1 MNNSSVQDF
10 YAQSGSGDEIARRI
24 LDALHATAGTAAPA
38 TPETLAPFDHVHA
51 RGVVGTRALA
61 DLLQPK
67 AGEAILDIGS
77 GIGGP
82 ARWFAANY
90 QCTVIGVDLTKAYC
104 DAARV
109 LNDACGLSDRVQILE
124 GSARA
129 LPLPDAAYD
138 GAYSQYALMNI
149 ADKASFYHEA
159 FRVLKPAG
167 RLVLFH
173 LNAGVSGPP
182 TFPLPWAAVPANSF
196 LATDEETRRDL
207 LAAGFEIISFSDR
220 SQPERAATSEML
232 RRLEAGEEPTTGLHV
247 LMREFYLQAR
257 INVVRAEAEGRV
269 RTVEIVAKKA
279 G

>member
-1 MNNSSVQDF
+1 MDNSSVQDL
-10 YAQSGSGDEIARRI
+10 YAQSGSGDEIAHRI
-24 LDALHATAGTAAPA
+24 VDALRAIVGTAGTF
-38 TPETLAPFDHVHA
+38 TPEALAPFDHVHA
-51 RGVVGTRALA
+51 RGIAGTRALA
-61 DLLQPK
+61 IFLQPK

-90 QCTVIGVDLTKAYC
+90 KCTVTGVDLTKSYC
-104 DAARV
+104 DAARA

-124 GSARA
+124 GSASA
-129 LPLPDAAYD
+129 LPLPDATYD

-149 ADKASFYHEA
+149 ADKASFYREA

-182 TFPLPWAAVPANSF
+182 TFPLPWAAVPTNSF

-207 LAAGFEIISFSDR
+207 VAAGFEIMSFRDR
-220 SQPERAATSEML
+220 TRLTAPRLL
-232 RRLEAGEEPTTGLHV
+232 RCFVDWRL
-247 LMREFYLQAR
+247 
-257 INVVRAEAEGRV
+257 GRS
-269 RTVEIVAKKA
+269 RRPACMF
-279 G
+279 

>member
-1 MNNSSVQDF
+1 MGNSSVQDY
-10 YAQSGSGDEIARRI
+10 YAQSGSGDEIAHRI
-24 LDALHATAGTAAPA
+24 LDALRATAGTAAPV
-38 TPETLAPFDHVHA
+38 THVHA

-138 GAYSQYALMNI
+138 GAYSQYAFMNI

-167 RLVLFH
+167 RIVLFH

-182 TFPLPWAAVPANSF
+182 TFPLPWAVVPANSF
-196 LATDEETRRDL
+196 LTTDEETRRDL
-207 LAAGFEIISFSDR
+207 VAAGFEIISFSDR
-220 SQPERAATSEML
+220 SRPERAATNEML

-269 RTVEIVAKKA
+269 RTVEDRSQK
-279 G
+279 GRLN